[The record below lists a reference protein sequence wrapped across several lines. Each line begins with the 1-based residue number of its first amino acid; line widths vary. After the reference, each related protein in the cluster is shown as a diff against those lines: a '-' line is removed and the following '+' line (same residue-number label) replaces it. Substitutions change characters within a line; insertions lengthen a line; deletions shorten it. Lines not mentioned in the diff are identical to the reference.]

1 MFCSGSGISHCPEEP
16 WLLLIWDGIRNQIL
30 VPPTGCYACSLLLG
44 CHCFLP
50 LSVQSKEIYIHIS
63 ISLYTSSMCACMCEY
78 MHIHKHIYIHIK
90 LNMISYWCLQ
100 LIRCH
105 MGHSSL
111 LPISVSS
118 HSNRETPGSC
128 SLLSISLIGQSQHIC
143 TMVSELSST
152 PKRKNSVPMYSSFCV
167 KSSSLH
173 HFRISQLSIFSPPRP
188 SVRLRLVCQS
198 VFHPGITWPVVFAH
212 TKVHSGKLH
221 RFWQMSV

>member
-1 MFCSGSGISHCPEEP
+1 MLAHCYWGVIASCPSAFRARKYIYTY
-16 WLLLIWDGIRNQIL
+16 LYLSIRHL
-30 VPPTGCYACSLLLG
+30 CVRACVSI
-44 CHCFLP
+44 C
-50 LSVQSKEIYIHIS
+50 IYTNI
-63 ISLYTSSMCACMCEY
+63 Y
-78 MHIHKHIYIHIK
+78 IYIHIK

-105 MGHSSL
+105 MGHLSL

-198 VFHPGITWPVVFAH
+198 AFHPGITWPVVFAH
-212 TKVHSGKLH
+212 TKVRSGKLH

>member
-1 MFCSGSGISHCPEEP
+1 MLC
-16 WLLLIWDGIRNQIL
+16 LLIA
-30 VPPTGCYACSLLLG
+30 TGVSLLPAPQRSEQG
-44 CHCFLP
+44 N
-50 LSVQSKEIYIHIS
+50 IYTHIY
-63 ISLYTSSMCACMCEY
+63 ISLYVIYVCVHVWVYAYTQTY
-78 MHIHKHIYIHIK
+78 IYIHIK

-167 KSSSLH
+167 KSPSLH

-198 VFHPGITWPVVFAH
+198 AFHPGITWPVVFAH
-212 TKVHSGKLH
+212 TKVRSGKLH

>member
-1 MFCSGSGISHCPEEP
+1 MLG
-16 WLLLIWDGIRNQIL
+16 LLIASG
-30 VPPTGCYACSLLLG
+30 VS
-44 CHCFLP
+44 CFLP
-50 LSVQSKEIYIHIS
+50 LSVQSTEIYIHIS
-63 ISLYTSSMCACMCEY
+63 ISLYTSSMCVCACVSICIY
-78 MHIHKHIYIHIK
+78 TNICIYIHIK

-111 LPISVSS
+111 LPVSVSS
-118 HSNRETPGSC
+118 HSNSETPGSC

-198 VFHPGITWPVVFAH
+198 AFHPGITWPVVFAH
-212 TKVHSGKLH
+212 TKVRSGKLH